1 MSGIN
6 LVLPQRNYLDEEVI
20 HILLAVFRHA
30 VEFSKNT
37 RTPQLV
43 SRRDVASG
51 AVSYL
56 SFVIETSDAL
66 GL

>member
-37 RTPQLV
+37 RSPVPVSISGGFLSGLV
-43 SRRDVASG
+43 LKA
-51 AVSYL
+51 
-56 SFVIETSDAL
+56 
-66 GL
+66 